1 MENYQSHLSDVL
13 TRLKALREEYSLSI
27 EDMAA
32 ATDKTPEEY
41 ADIEAGRGGA
51 NDISFTFLY
60 KCAIK
65 FGVDISS
72 IITGTT
78 PKLSE
83 YTITR
88 GGDGMPIR
96 RNERFDYLH
105 LAPLMKNRLAEPFM
119 VTAKYKPE
127 LQDKPIALTSHHGQE
142 FNQVISGKLKF
153 CIKDHVEVLSPGD
166 SVLYDSSEPHG
177 MIAFDGEDCKFL
189 SIVIKSDVNQD
200 ISCHYDHEEQAVA
213 IDSSR
218 YDGLCY
224 HDYLDE
230 TFDENGILTDV
241 KFNIPDDY
249 NFAFDVVD
257 RLANEKPN
265 KRAMVWINPETGEEH
280 TFSFADAAEYSN
292 KAANYFLSKGVKKGD
307 KILLVLR
314 RHYQFWWALLGL
326 HKIGAIAVPA
336 TDQLMAKDFIYR
348 FNASGAVGIVC
359 TGYGTV
365 SEEVE
370 KSLTESP
377 NVKLLSMANNGGKLG
392 TIWDD
397 FDKGMSEA
405 SDAPLIKSNKSKE
418 PMLMYFTS
426 GTTGYPKIA
435 THDYTYPI
443 GHIVTARHWHNVNP
457 DGVHFTVSDTGW
469 LKALWGKLYGQW
481 MCEGAVFVCDFGRF
495 NPADILPMFAK
506 YNITTFCAPPTIYR
520 FFIKEDLSKFDLSAI
535 EYSTTAGEALNP
547 EVYEQWLKATGL
559 KIHEGFGQT
568 ETTLALANLTGAS
581 IRPGAMGKV
590 PPSYDA
596 FLGDAEGNP
605 VPQGEHGEICLRAD
619 KKNPPPGLFMG
630 YYKDGEI
637 KADNWRDGI
646 FHTGD
651 VAWTDEDGYFW
662 FVGRTD
668 DLIKSSGYR
677 IGPFEIESVLM
688 ELPYIMECAV
698 TGVPDEIRGQIVKAT
713 IVLTKGT
720 EGNAE
725 LVKAIQEYVKHK
737 TAPYKYPRV
746 VEFVEV
752 LPKTISG
759 KIRRVEIRDN
769 K

>member
-13 TRLKALREEYSLSI
+13 TRLKALREEYSLSV

-32 ATDKTPEEY
+32 ATDKTPAEY
-41 ADIEAGRGGA
+41 SDIEAGRGEA

-88 GGDGMPIR
+88 KGDGMPIR
-96 RNERFDYLH
+96 RNERFEYLH
-105 LAPLMKNRLAEPFM
+105 LSPLMKNRLAEPFM
-119 VTAKYKPE
+119 VTAKYLPE
-127 LQDKPIALTSHHGQE
+127 LQDKPIALTTHHGQE
-142 FNQVISGKLKF
+142 FNQIISGKLKF

-189 SIVIKSDVNQD
+189 SIVIKSDVDQD
-200 ISCHYDHEEQAVA
+200 ISCHYGHDESVSA
-213 IDSSR
+213 IDNSR

-241 KFNIPDDY
+241 KFDIPDDY

-257 RLANEKPN
+257 RLGNEKPN
-265 KRAMVWINPETGEEH
+265 KRAMVWINPDTGEEH
-280 TFSFADAAEYSN
+280 TFSFADAAKYSN

-348 FNASGAVGIVC
+348 FDASGAVGIVC

-370 KSLTESP
+370 KSLAESP
-377 NVKLLSMANNGGKLG
+377 NVKLLSMANNDGKLG

-397 FDKGMSEA
+397 FDKGMAEA
-405 SDAPLIKSNKSKE
+405 SDAPLVKSNKSKE

-435 THDYTYPI
+435 THDYTYPV

-457 DGVHFTVSDTGW
+457 DGIHFTVSDTGW

-495 NPADILPMFAK
+495 NPTDILPMFAK

-596 FLGDAEGNP
+596 FLGDADGNP

-619 KKNPPPGLFMG
+619 ENNPPPGLFMG

-637 KADNWRDGI
+637 KADNWSDGI

-720 EGNAE
+720 EGNDSLIKE
-725 LVKAIQEYVKHK
+725 IQEYVKHK

-746 VEFVEV
+746 IEFVEV

-759 KIRRVEIRDN
+759 KIRRVEIRD
-769 K
+769 KK